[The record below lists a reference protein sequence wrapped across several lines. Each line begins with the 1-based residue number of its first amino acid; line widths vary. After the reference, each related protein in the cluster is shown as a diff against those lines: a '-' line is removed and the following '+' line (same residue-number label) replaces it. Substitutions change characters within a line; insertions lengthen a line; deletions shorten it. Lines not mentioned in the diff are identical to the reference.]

1 MAYEPNTI
9 RTLTMVYQRLQDKGV
24 NCWYGEAGG
33 DVELAKMILDGTGVP
48 ELLAYC
54 QEWGYLDEEDED

>member
-1 MAYEPNTI
+1 MAYEPTTI
-9 RTLTMVYQRLQDKGV
+9 KMLSNGYQRLQNKGV

-33 DVELAKMILDGTGVP
+33 DIGLAKLILDGATTD

-54 QEWGYLDEEDED
+54 QEWDYIEEEED

>member
-24 NCWYGEAGG
+24 NCWHGEAGG
-33 DVELAKMILDGTGVP
+33 DLELAKMILDGASTD

-54 QEWGYLDEEDED
+54 QDYGYLNEEDN